1 MQIADKIGSRAH
13 ARCRRANRMR
23 LSLLCVAAQ
32 LLMPD
37 WWRVDSLAPFVIV
50 ILLVKEGREASEAPG
65 LHVAL

>member
-1 MQIADKIGSRAH
+1 
-13 ARCRRANRMR
+13 MR

-37 WWRVDSLAPFVIV
+37 WWRVDSLAPFVIA